1 MADNKLTLGY
11 WGGFGKAQPA
21 RYLLELT
28 KTPYNDMKYFEDGKW
43 FKQDKLSLGLDFP
56 NLPYLIDGEVKL
68 TEFVA
73 IFDYLSEKYGKPEWL
88 GKGNDKYVVS
98 SLRSLFDELS
108 TQTHR
113 GSLKKT
119 QEEKKQYILDNFVPK
134 FRYLSK
140 FIGRKEY
147 LLGYFTIADLYFL
160 SVINEFKANVPQD
173 SYTEFA
179 PVFDPIIN
187 RIASIPEIAGYIASE
202 SHPKQ

>member
-11 WGGFGKAQPA
+11 WEGYGKAQPA

-28 KTPYNDMKYFEDGKW
+28 KTPYNDVKYVEDDKW
-43 FKQDKLSLGLDFP
+43 FKQDKLNLGLDFP

-88 GKGNDKYVVS
+88 GKGNDKYVIS

-108 TQTHR
+108 SYNYH

-119 QEEKKQYILDNFVPK
+119 EDEKKQYVLDNIVPK
-134 FRYLSK
+134 YRYLSK
-140 FIGRKEY
+140 FIGKKEY
-147 LLGYFTIADLYFL
+147 LLGYFTVADLYFL
-160 SVINEFKANVPQD
+160 SVINAFKANLPQD

-187 RIASIPEIAGYIASE
+187 RIASIPEIAAYITSDR
-202 SHPKQ
+202 HPKQ